1 MESIDIK
8 TLEAIL
14 KETYLE
20 VGNEDLDTK
29 TISDTRTM
37 TASRFRQVMLLKV
50 KELQSTQFLTVS
62 KEESYEGTERG

>member
-37 TASRFRQVMLLKV
+37 TASRFRQVMLRKI
-50 KELQSTQFLTVS
+50 KEFSELTVS